1 MFFSVIAI
9 DLHRTGDT
17 ETNEHLLLASSSD
30 VIFQFN
36 DVDVVEQVHDVI
48 KSTPLECSETPV
60 ASESITRNP
69 ASYRVTC
76 TYRNRSC
83 KRPCSCKRPGV
94 SFDVKSLNAPPP
106 FYVHKHGQ
114 FLCKQYGKIWTER
127 KPTRIS

>member
-1 MFFSVIAI
+1 MNFLFSVIAI

-76 TYRNRSC
+76 TYICDSH
-83 KRPCSCKRPGV
+83 KYK
-94 SFDVKSLNAPPP
+94 
-106 FYVHKHGQ
+106 YV
-114 FLCKQYGKIWTER
+114 
-127 KPTRIS
+127 RIRVHVACGLI